1 MDLDRIQ
8 EVLGAAL
15 GGCTISGLWFSFWV
29 ARQKQAPCSWWAL
42 RNSIS
47 LGACGSCLY
56 PLPKET
62 ERLTEAAGEDPK
74 ATPEAKYPLKLPEE
88 HCYRLNTVLCPLHL
102 LRELASPEERTAGCK
117 ALSQLDNLNISFC
130 PQAKASGPQRE

>member
-8 EVLGAAL
+8 GVLGAAL
-15 GGCTISGLWFSFWV
+15 GGCTISELWFGFRV
-29 ARQKQAPCSWWAL
+29 ARQKQAPCSWAL

-47 LGACGSCLY
+47 LGVYGSCLY
-56 PLPKET
+56 PLPKEA

-74 ATPEAKYPLKLPEE
+74 ATLEAKYPLKLPEE

-102 LRELASPEERTAGCK
+102 LRELASPKRG
-117 ALSQLDNLNISFC
+117 QLA
-130 PQAKASGPQRE
+130 AKHSYSLIF